1 MRRSVK
7 YRRRTVAELRQ
18 EPATGEQRYQQIPL
32 PVHLPLAPGGR
43 RGPVRAYPKRRAAP
57 IVDRRVRLAVLLGM
71 SGAAAVVAGLTFG
84 ISRPLNWAFDAAA
97 EATQRLQADSGYRIE
112 EVLVEG
118 RGRTDAEVLRR
129 ALNVARGDPILAFD
143 PQAARESLEKLSWV
157 ASARV
162 ERMLPDTIYI
172 RLTERQPLALWQNQR
187 RLALID
193 ATGAVL
199 ENKNLEHFAHLPIVV
214 GPDAPKHAAEFLA
227 ALSGVPSLASR
238 VEAAT
243 FIGGRR
249 WDLRLD
255 NGVDVRLPEG
265 ALVTAMKRLADLER
279 VNGLFERD
287 ILAIDMRLPDRTVV
301 QTSRSMAKRG
311 DGPGQKI

>member
-7 YRRRTVAELRQ
+7 YRRRGAALRR
-18 EPATGEQRYQQIPL
+18 EPIIGEQRYQQIPL
-32 PVHLPLAPGGR
+32 PVHLPLVPPGR
-43 RGPVRAYPKRRAAP
+43 RGVVHGHLKRRAAP
-57 IVDRRVRLAVLLGM
+57 ILGRRARLAVLLGL
-71 SGAAAVVAGLTFG
+71 SGAALAVAGLTLG
-84 ISRPLNWAFDAAA
+84 VSNPLNWALNAVA
-97 EATQRLQADSGYRIE
+97 EATSRLQADSGYQVE

-118 RGRTDAEVLRR
+118 RTRTEVEALRK
-129 ALNVARGDPILAFD
+129 ALNVTRGDPIFAFD
-143 PQAARESLEKLSWV
+143 PQSARESLEKLSWV

-162 ERMLPDTIYI
+162 ERVLPDTIYV
-172 RLTERQPLALWQNQR
+172 RLTERQPLALWQNRR

-199 ENKNLEHFAHLPIVV
+199 EDRNLEHFAHLPIVV
-214 GPDAPKHAAEFLA
+214 GSEAPKHAAEFLA
-227 ALSGVPSLASR
+227 VLSGVPNLASR

-243 FIGGRR
+243 LVGGRR

-255 NGVDVRLPEG
+255 NGIDVRLPEG
-265 ALVTAMKRLADLER
+265 ALVPAMKRLADLER

-287 ILAIDMRLPDRTVV
+287 IVAIDMRLPDRTVV
-301 QTSRSMAKRG
+301 QTSRSTVKRN